1 MLKPPPFPLT
11 MQEIDASFL
20 GEHLGLDIHEF
31 HYERIGADRGMLGE
45 IYKVTIKSSTGSREV
60 VAKFSAPR
68 KEALDNA
75 KRGGTHERE
84 LRCYDELLST
94 TPVSIPEIFASWFDE
109 KSSEYL
115 IIQEFIEFD
124 QSVDQID
131 GITIAQSKLVI
142 EEAAA
147 MHAHWWEHS
156 GLAELKWLPRLNDT
170 RRRTNLTAVTR
181 LGWNTLTEILDEGG
195 LSYPEVSGDSLADE
209 IDNMLCD
216 LSTSASTLIHSDLR
230 ADNLLFN
237 TAGDGVMLVDWQG
250 CSFGPSSFDITY
262 HMIQSLSVDDR
273 RKHESELLD
282 YYVNSLEFFGHQ
294 ITIDEVHKLY
304 RSSILY
310 SLSIACAVPLIND
323 VEGPRVKELAFSMAS
338 RTLAALEDH
347 DIGFGQRG

>member
-1 MLKPPPFPLT
+1 

-131 GITIAQSKLVI
+131 GITIAQAKLVI

-170 RRRTNLTAVTR
+170 RRRTNLTTVTK

-273 RKHESELLD
+273 RQHETELLN

-310 SLSIACAVPLIND
+310 SLSIACAVPLINS
-323 VEGPRVKELAFSMAS
+323 VESPRVKELAFSMAS

-347 DIGFGQRG
+347 DIEFGQRS

>member
-1 MLKPPPFPLT
+1 MK
-11 MQEIDASFL
+11 
-20 GEHLGLDIHEF
+20 
-31 HYERIGADRGMLGE
+31 
-45 IYKVTIKSSTGSREV
+45 
-60 VAKFSAPR
+60 
-68 KEALDNA
+68 
-75 KRGGTHERE
+75 
-84 LRCYDELLST
+84 
-94 TPVSIPEIFASWFDE
+94 

-115 IIQEFIEFD
+115 ILQEFIEFD

-170 RRRTNLTAVTR
+170 RRRTNLTTVTR
-181 LGWNTLTEILDEGG
+181 LGWNPLTEILDEGG
-195 LSYPEVSGDSLADE
+195 LSYPKVSGDNLADE
-209 IDNMLCD
+209 IDDMLCD

-262 HMIQSLSVDDR
+262 HMIQSLSIDDR
-273 RKHESELLD
+273 RQNETELLNH
-282 YYVNSLEFFGHQ
+282 YINSLESFGHH
-294 ITIDEVHKLY
+294 ITTDEVHKLY
-304 RSSILY
+304 RNSILY

-323 VEGPRVKELAFSMAS
+323 VESPRVKELAFSMAS

-347 DIGFGQRG
+347 DIDFGQRN

>member
-1 MLKPPPFPLT
+1 MH
-11 MQEIDASFL
+11 EIDASFL
-20 GEHLGLDIHEF
+20 SEHLDLDIHEF

-109 KSSEYL
+109 DSSEYL
-115 IIQEFIEFD
+115 ILQEFIEFD

-142 EEAAA
+142 EEAAS

-156 GLAELKWLPRLNDT
+156 GLAESKWLPRLNDT
-170 RRRTNLTAVTR
+170 RRRTNLTTVTR
-181 LGWNTLTEILDEGG
+181 LGWDTLCEILDEGG
-195 LSYPEVSGDSLADE
+195 ISYPKVSGDKLAEKIDE
-209 IDNMLCD
+209 MLCD
-216 LSTSASTLIHSDLR
+216 LSGSASTLIHSDLR

-237 TAGDGVMLVDWQG
+237 SLGDAVMIVDWQG
-250 CSFGPSSFDITY
+250 CSFGPSSFDIAY
-262 HMIQSLSVDDR
+262 HMIQSLSIEDR
-273 RKHESELLD
+273 RLHESALLD
-282 YYVNSLEFFGHQ
+282 HYINSLHSLGHH
-294 ITIDEVHKLY
+294 IARDEVFSLY
-304 RSSILY
+304 RNSILY

-323 VEGPRVKELAFSMAS
+323 VESPRVKELALSMAS

-347 DIGFGQRG
+347 NIEIA

>member
-20 GEHLGLDIHEF
+20 SEHLGLDIHEF

-45 IYKVTIKSSTGSREV
+45 IYKVTIESSTESRKV

-109 KSSEYL
+109 DSSEYL
-115 IIQEFIEFD
+115 ILQEFIEFD

-131 GITIAQSKLVI
+131 GITVAQSKLVI

-156 GLAELKWLPRLNDT
+156 GLSESTWLPRLNDT
-170 RRRTNLTAVTR
+170 RRRTNLTTVTR
-181 LGWNTLTEILDEGG
+181 LGWSPLTEILDEGG
-195 LSYPEVSGDSLADE
+195 LAYPDVSGDSLADE
-209 IDNMLCD
+209 IDEMLCD

-237 TAGDGVMLVDWQG
+237 TEGDGVMVVDWQG

-273 RKHESELLD
+273 RQHETELLD
-282 YYVNSLEFFGHQ
+282 YYVSSMESFGHQ

-323 VEGPRVKELAFSMAS
+323 VESPRVKELAFSMAS
-338 RTLAALEDH
+338 RTLACLLYTSDAAD
-347 DIGFGQRG
+347 DP